1 LDIFAFGLE
10 EFEFSSKTINFVIS
24 LSSIY
29 SKVNGIAR
37 AEYSNL
43 QIQYLINE
51 GENDLLAVLRRSS
64 AGSKQGRSG
73 SATTA
78 CFNSPYPCFS
88 AVFSFA
94 ISYVFFTGCSSSSS
108 KKKSNSESGNE
119 ESHDEV

>member
-1 LDIFAFGLE
+1 LDILAFGLE
-10 EFEFSSKTINFVIS
+10 EFEISSKTINFVTN

-43 QIQYLINE
+43 QVLYLINE
-51 GENDLLAVLRRSS
+51 GENDLLAVLQRSS

-94 ISYVFFTGCSSSSS
+94 ISYVFFTGCSSSS

>member
-1 LDIFAFGLE
+1 LDILAFGLE
-10 EFEFSSKTINFVIS
+10 EFEISSKTINFVTN

-43 QIQYLINE
+43 QVLYLINE
-51 GENDLLAVLRRSS
+51 GENDLLAVLQRSS

-94 ISYVFFTGCSSSSS
+94 ISYVFFTGCSSSS
-108 KKKSNSESGNE
+108 KKKSNTESGNE